1 MGLIIKG
8 PPFKGT
14 TLLFTVFKSSFS
26 RSRSRYFMAMPSRW
40 RREISLVFFSATFG
54 HQFPNENGI
63 KHQEKQAEKEEA
75 MVPTCFFHGGA
86 FFFVETVQLLKGNF
100 SQKQKKR
107 GSDSFDSSLNAY
119 LMTERM
125 KNEGGKE
132 AINKVNEWCKLVYG
146 YMSMIT
152 CAATTQSI
160 SHRCVWWKWTYIYI
174 YVYVCSY
181 ICT

>member
-1 MGLIIKG
+1 
-8 PPFKGT
+8 
-14 TLLFTVFKSSFS
+14 
-26 RSRSRYFMAMPSRW
+26 
-40 RREISLVFFSATFG
+40 
-54 HQFPNENGI
+54 
-63 KHQEKQAEKEEA
+63 

-132 AINKVNEWCKLVYG
+132 AINKVNE
-146 YMSMIT
+146 
-152 CAATTQSI
+152 
-160 SHRCVWWKWTYIYI
+160 
-174 YVYVCSY
+174 
-181 ICT
+181 